1 MPIYLMR
8 LLVSYKKG
16 KSTFRKEI
24 EIVSKGETVAELN
37 KRPMTVERVKD
48 EVYGKAK
55 RSDVLIL
62 RILEKEFI
70 SYGVQD

>member
-16 KSTFRKEI
+16 KSTLRKEI

-55 RSDVLIL
+55 QSDVLIL
-62 RILEKEFI
+62 KILEKEFI

>member
-16 KSTFRKEI
+16 KSTLRKEI
-24 EIVSKGETVAELN
+24 EIISKGETIAELN
-37 KRPMTVERVKD
+37 KRPTTVERVKD

-62 RILEKEFI
+62 KILEKKFL

>member
-1 MPIYLMR
+1 MPIYLMK

-16 KSTFRKEI
+16 KSTLRKEI

-37 KRPMTVERVKD
+37 KRPVTVDRVKD
-48 EVYGKAK
+48 EVYGVAK

-62 RILEKEFI
+62 KILERKII

>member
-62 RILEKEFI
+62 KILEKEFI

>member
-1 MPIYLMR
+1 MPIYQMK

-16 KSTFRKEI
+16 KSTLRKEI
-24 EIVSKGETVAELN
+24 EIVSKGETIAELN
-37 KRPMTVERVKD
+37 KRPTTVERVKD

-55 RSDVLIL
+55 QSDVLIL
-62 RILEKEFI
+62 KILEKKFI

>member
-1 MPIYLMR
+1 MPIYLMK

-62 RILEKEFI
+62 KILERKII

>member
-16 KSTFRKEI
+16 KSTLRKEI

-37 KRPMTVERVKD
+37 KRPVTVDRVKD
-48 EVYGKAK
+48 EVYGVAK

-62 RILEKEFI
+62 KILERKII

>member
-1 MPIYLMR
+1 MR

-16 KSTFRKEI
+16 KSTLRKEI

-37 KRPMTVERVKD
+37 KRPMTVNRVKD

-55 RSDVLIL
+55 QSDVLIL
-62 RILEKEFI
+62 KILERKII

>member
-1 MPIYLMR
+1 MPIYLMK

-16 KSTFRKEI
+16 KSTLRKEI

-37 KRPMTVERVKD
+37 KRPVTVDRVKD

-55 RSDVLIL
+55 QSDVLIL
-62 RILEKEFI
+62 KILERKII

>member
-1 MPIYLMR
+1 MPIYLMK

-16 KSTFRKEI
+16 KSTLRKEI

-55 RSDVLIL
+55 QSDVLIL
-62 RILEKEFI
+62 KILERKII

>member
-16 KSTFRKEI
+16 KSTLRKEI

-55 RSDVLIL
+55 QSDVLIL
-62 RILEKEFI
+62 KILEKKFI

>member
-16 KSTFRKEI
+16 KSTLRKEI
-24 EIVSKGETVAELN
+24 EIISKGETIAELN
-37 KRPMTVERVKD
+37 KRPTTVERVKD
-48 EVYGKAK
+48 EGYGKAK

-62 RILEKEFI
+62 KILEKKFI

>member
-1 MPIYLMR
+1 MK

-16 KSTFRKEI
+16 KSTLRKEI

-37 KRPMTVERVKD
+37 KRPVTVDRVKD
-48 EVYGKAK
+48 EVYGVAK

-62 RILEKEFI
+62 KILERKII

>member
-16 KSTFRKEI
+16 KSTLRKEI
-24 EIVSKGETVAELN
+24 EIISKGENIAELN
-37 KRPMTVERVKD
+37 KRPTTVERVKD
-48 EVYGKAK
+48 EGYGKAK

-62 RILEKEFI
+62 KILEKKFI

>member
-16 KSTFRKEI
+16 KSTLRKEI

-62 RILEKEFI
+62 KILEKEFI

>member
-16 KSTFRKEI
+16 KSTLRKEI

-37 KRPMTVERVKD
+37 KRPMTVNRVKD

-55 RSDVLIL
+55 QSDVLIL
-62 RILEKEFI
+62 KILERKII